1 MRATVALGAVG
12 RRADLHVEVFEDL
25 LVGGEPARSLTES
38 WFQWV
43 GTTSVNLTGG
53 RVLGGG
59 NLITNSAA
67 LNSDVIHV
75 IQGYQSIDL
84 VT

>member
-1 MRATVALGAVG
+1 MRQAPAPPVSGAL
-12 RRADLHVEVFEDL
+12 
-25 LVGGEPARSLTES
+25 
-38 WFQWV
+38 QWV